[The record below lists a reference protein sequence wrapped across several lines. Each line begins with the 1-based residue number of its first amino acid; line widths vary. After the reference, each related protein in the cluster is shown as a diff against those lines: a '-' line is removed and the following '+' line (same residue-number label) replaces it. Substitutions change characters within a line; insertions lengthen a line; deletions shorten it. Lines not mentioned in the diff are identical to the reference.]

1 VSTQVREKEQIAKF
15 FLTNPRFS
23 FLPCSAYGLLYT
35 EQAMGRKGT
44 SLMLQAI
51 VAGEETKVIV
61 GLKPQVAKR
70 SKSKKDGNRQRE
82 EIVEV
87 YLPLV
92 RLIAE
97 RIHRRLPVGIDL
109 ESLVQAGVMG
119 LLEAIDRYNPE
130 RGTFP
135 TYARYRIRG
144 EIMEYL
150 RSLDW
155 ASRSLRVWGRKTAAA
170 RDRLTG
176 WLGRE
181 ASAEEIATELGVSLE
196 HYYQVDQRLNEAM
209 LLSLDDVSLAS
220 EEKWKKAQEECC
232 QHSLRDPL
240 AFVESKNL
248 MEQLTVAIEV
258 LSERERLV
266 VTLYYHEELTLR
278 EIGEVL
284 NLSEGRISQIHGQA
298 LSRLRHYL
306 DSDK

>member
-1 VSTQVREKEQIAKF
+1 
-15 FLTNPRFS
+15 
-23 FLPCSAYGLLYT
+23 
-35 EQAMGRKGT
+35 
-44 SLMLQAI
+44 MLQAI
-51 VAGEETKVIV
+51 VATEETKVSV
-61 GLKPQVAKR
+61 GLQPQVAKR
-70 SKSKKDGNRQRE
+70 AKAKTGGKKQRE
-82 EIVEV
+82 ELVEAF
-87 YLPLV
+87 LPLV

-97 RIHRRLPVGIDL
+97 RIYRRLPVGTDL

-119 LLEAIDRYNPE
+119 LLEAFDRYNPE

-155 ASRSLRVWGRKTAAA
+155 ASRSLRAWGRKTAAA
-170 RDRLTG
+170 RDRLLG

-181 ASAEEIATELGVSLE
+181 ASAEEIATELGISLK
-196 HYYQVDQRLNEAM
+196 HYYRVDQKLNEAM

-220 EEKWKKAQEECC
+220 EEKWKKVQEEFCR
-232 QHSLRDPL
+232 HSFQDPL
-240 AFVESKNL
+240 SFLEDKNL
-248 MEQLTVAIEV
+248 IEKLTIAVEV

-284 NLSEGRISQIHGQA
+284 NLSEGRISQIHRQAVSHLRQA
-298 LSRLRHYL
+298 LSGNQEENCNSGSFRYPQPQLRP
-306 DSDK
+306 